1 MGLVAACGPATST
14 GRGGSPATPRPFGSA
29 ISIHAWFDLP
39 DDSRSRELSGI
50 AWDEGTRTLWGVQ
63 DESAK
68 IVQLVPDRDLKNW
81 SFGPMIELK
90 MAFPVDLEGIVI
102 LQDGFIVAS
111 EKGPR
116 LLEIDRKGKLRR
128 DIALPAHFANAR
140 DNKSLESLAMSPGG
154 RFLFTTTE
162 GALSSDGEN
171 ATPNAGARVR
181 VLRIP
186 RDTGEVVENAYA
198 TDPAPHGIGDYGV
211 ADMAA
216 ISNDDLLVLERGWT
230 RGSGNTARIYRV
242 STNDAASMC
251 LGNPALAADAPVMEK
266 KLVVDLAKLV
276 VSGLPA
282 LKQPQDSPLLDNF
295 EGLAIGPVLPDGR
308 RTLILVSDD
317 NGRTDQFARI
327 VVLAVG

>member
-1 MGLVAACGPATST
+1 MGLVAACGPTTATT
-14 GRGGSPATPRPFGSA
+14 RAGAAPRPFGTA
-29 ISIHAWFDLP
+29 ISIYSWFDLP
-39 DDSRSRELSGI
+39 DDPRSRELSGI
-50 AWDEGTRTLWGVQ
+50 AWDDATRTLWGVQ
-63 DESAK
+63 DESAI
-68 IVQLVPDRDLKNW
+68 IVPLVPDRGLASW
-81 SFGPMIELK
+81 SFGPIIELK
-90 MAFPVDLEGIVI
+90 MAFPVDLEGIVV

-116 LLEIDRKGKLRR
+116 LLEIDRKGTLRR
-128 DIALPAHFANAR
+128 DLALPAHFANAR

-154 RFLFTTTE
+154 RYLFTTTE
-162 GALSSDGEN
+162 AALSSDGEN
-171 ATPNAGARVR
+171 ANREAGTRVR

-186 RDTGEVVENAYA
+186 RDGGAVVENAYA
-198 TDPAPHGIGDYGV
+198 TDPAPHAVGDYGV

-216 ISNDDLLVLERGWT
+216 ISNDELLVLERGWT

-242 STNDAASMC
+242 STNDAASSC
-251 LGNPALAADAPVMEK
+251 LANPALAADAPVMTK
-266 KLVVDLAKLV
+266 KLVVDLAKLA

-295 EGLAIGPVLPDGR
+295 EGLAIGPTLPDGR
-308 RTLILVSDD
+308 RTLLLVSDD

>member
-1 MGLVAACGPATST
+1 MGLVAACGPTTRTT
-14 GRGGSPATPRPFGSA
+14 GPTPPRPFGRA

-50 AWDEGTRTLWGVQ
+50 AWDEATRTLWGVQ
-63 DESAK
+63 DESAI
-68 IVQLVPDRDLKNW
+68 IVPLVPDRGLQRW
-81 SFGPMIELK
+81 TFGPTVELK

-140 DNKSLESLAMSPGG
+140 DNKSLESLSMSPGEG
-154 RFLFTTTE
+154 YLFTTTE
-162 GALSSDGEN
+162 VALSSDGAK
-171 ATPNAGARVR
+171 ATRAAGTRIR
-181 VLRIP
+181 ILRLP
-186 RDTGEVVENAYA
+186 RDAGEVAEHAYA
-198 TDPAPHGIGDYGV
+198 TDPAPHAAGDYGV

-216 ISNDDLLVLERGWT
+216 ISNDELLVLERGWT

-242 STNDAASMC
+242 SINDAASSC
-251 LGNPALAADAPVMEK
+251 LANPMLTAEAPVLAK
-266 KLVVDLAKLV
+266 TLVVDLAKLA

-282 LKQPQDSPLLDNF
+282 LKQAQDSPLLDNF
-295 EGLAIGPVLPDGR
+295 EGMAIGPPLPDGR